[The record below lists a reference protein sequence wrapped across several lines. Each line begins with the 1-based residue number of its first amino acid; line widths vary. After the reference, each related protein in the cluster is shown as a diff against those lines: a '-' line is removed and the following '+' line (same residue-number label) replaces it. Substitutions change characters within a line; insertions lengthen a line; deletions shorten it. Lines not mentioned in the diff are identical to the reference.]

1 MKLAAKKNKILSAIM
16 TCVLAIT
23 LMAGFPAVKAYA
35 ASGTVYSCVINRCYR
50 HPITKVIED
59 SGGENSYATGQGM
72 VEGCV
77 YSNGILEVTDDGA
90 YYLTIRMSLMDY
102 TSGHSFQ
109 VQNVGDS
116 GWSTP
121 SEIGITG
128 NGSDSNGTTADVCM
142 RVPSE
147 NCIVR
152 GEMYVEPMG
161 RNVIFYLYPS
171 DYSEGNNTDMNAT
184 MVTESS
190 NGTAVESSGSGSV
203 DNSGTSGNSSL
214 GSGNSSL
221 QSSGSSD
228 KSSSSSKK
236 LESSV
241 KEAAKSNSDSSS
253 LDTENA
259 VNSAEGLSL
268 STAKD
273 GTSDSN
279 SDSGNTSSGNRI
291 FQIALAVV
299 VTGLILL
306 GAVSGVIY
314 FFRKNWRRWGGAED
328 DDEQTF
334 EKSIGCP
341 PCHDHDFFS
350 GRLCRPSQGKK
361 SSDSATQTESST
373 DETASSK
380 TADKKTSDSKS
391 DKDSSNEDAKS
402 LLEIDDPEEKAAV
415 EAAKKKVQAMKE
427 SPRIIATSP
436 ATADICDKL
445 ELDLVG
451 VCSSTVSTIPDRYK
465 DVETV
470 GTAMSPDMEIVS
482 SLNPD
487 WILSPVS
494 LQSDLQPKYEAI
506 DTDWAFLNLRSV
518 PGMYRSIQELGEIF
532 DREDQAQKLVDE
544 FTEFYDDYKKKNEG
558 KDHPKVMILMGLPG
572 SYIIATPN
580 SYVGSLVELA
590 GGENVYSDTDQ
601 EFLTVNTED
610 MKTKEPDIILRA
622 AHALPDQVVEMFNKD
637 FAENDIWQH
646 FDAVKNGRVYDL
658 TYEYFGM
665 SATFK
670 YPQALEEL
678 QPILYP
684 ESDEDS
690 AKAKETSDNA
700 QKKAKDSDATE
711 KYNEQQSKQKGED
724 R

>member
-228 KSSSSSKK
+228 KSSSSSSSKK

-241 KEAAKSNSDSSS
+241 TEAAKSNSDSSS

-328 DDEQTF
+328 DDE
-334 EKSIGCP
+334 
-341 PCHDHDFFS
+341 
-350 GRLCRPSQGKK
+350 
-361 SSDSATQTESST
+361 
-373 DETASSK
+373 
-380 TADKKTSDSKS
+380 
-391 DKDSSNEDAKS
+391 
-402 LLEIDDPEEKAAV
+402 
-415 EAAKKKVQAMKE
+415 
-427 SPRIIATSP
+427 
-436 ATADICDKL
+436 
-445 ELDLVG
+445 
-451 VCSSTVSTIPDRYK
+451 
-465 DVETV
+465 
-470 GTAMSPDMEIVS
+470 
-482 SLNPD
+482 
-487 WILSPVS
+487 
-494 LQSDLQPKYEAI
+494 
-506 DTDWAFLNLRSV
+506 
-518 PGMYRSIQELGEIF
+518 
-532 DREDQAQKLVDE
+532 
-544 FTEFYDDYKKKNEG
+544 
-558 KDHPKVMILMGLPG
+558 
-572 SYIIATPN
+572 
-580 SYVGSLVELA
+580 
-590 GGENVYSDTDQ
+590 
-601 EFLTVNTED
+601 
-610 MKTKEPDIILRA
+610 
-622 AHALPDQVVEMFNKD
+622 
-637 FAENDIWQH
+637 
-646 FDAVKNGRVYDL
+646 
-658 TYEYFGM
+658 
-665 SATFK
+665 
-670 YPQALEEL
+670 
-678 QPILYP
+678 
-684 ESDEDS
+684 
-690 AKAKETSDNA
+690 
-700 QKKAKDSDATE
+700 
-711 KYNEQQSKQKGED
+711 
-724 R
+724 

>member
-50 HPITKVIED
+50 HPFTKVIED
-59 SGGENSYATGQGM
+59 SGGENSYPTGQGM

-116 GWSTP
+116 GWSEP

-147 NCIVR
+147 NCIIR
-152 GEMYVEPMG
+152 GSMYVEPMG

-190 NGTAVESSGSGSV
+190 NGTAVESSDNSGSV

-228 KSSSSSKK
+228 KSSSSSSSKK
-236 LESSV
+236 LESSIT
-241 KEAAKSNSDSSS
+241 EAAKPSSDSSS

-273 GTSDSN
+273 GTSASD

-314 FFRKNWRRWGGAED
+314 FFRKNWKRWGGAED
-328 DDEQTF
+328 DDE
-334 EKSIGCP
+334 
-341 PCHDHDFFS
+341 
-350 GRLCRPSQGKK
+350 
-361 SSDSATQTESST
+361 
-373 DETASSK
+373 
-380 TADKKTSDSKS
+380 
-391 DKDSSNEDAKS
+391 
-402 LLEIDDPEEKAAV
+402 
-415 EAAKKKVQAMKE
+415 
-427 SPRIIATSP
+427 
-436 ATADICDKL
+436 
-445 ELDLVG
+445 
-451 VCSSTVSTIPDRYK
+451 
-465 DVETV
+465 
-470 GTAMSPDMEIVS
+470 
-482 SLNPD
+482 
-487 WILSPVS
+487 
-494 LQSDLQPKYEAI
+494 
-506 DTDWAFLNLRSV
+506 
-518 PGMYRSIQELGEIF
+518 
-532 DREDQAQKLVDE
+532 
-544 FTEFYDDYKKKNEG
+544 
-558 KDHPKVMILMGLPG
+558 
-572 SYIIATPN
+572 
-580 SYVGSLVELA
+580 
-590 GGENVYSDTDQ
+590 
-601 EFLTVNTED
+601 
-610 MKTKEPDIILRA
+610 
-622 AHALPDQVVEMFNKD
+622 
-637 FAENDIWQH
+637 
-646 FDAVKNGRVYDL
+646 
-658 TYEYFGM
+658 
-665 SATFK
+665 
-670 YPQALEEL
+670 
-678 QPILYP
+678 
-684 ESDEDS
+684 
-690 AKAKETSDNA
+690 
-700 QKKAKDSDATE
+700 
-711 KYNEQQSKQKGED
+711 
-724 R
+724 